1 MTYGVTEF
9 CGSPTRT
16 KSRRFISTQTSP
28 KIKKKVDLSQLFG
41 QIPWGSQLLTWKP
54 STIQFF
60 FSRSMSCHA
69 PSLRV
74 MFPLCMETLF
84 SLRPRQWNFLVCIGT
99 YATFMLHQL
108 SYQLLNIISTQGFA
122 SVRVHIRYSIFFFPL
137 R

>member
-28 KIKKKVDLSQLFG
+28 KIKKRWIFHSFLDRFHGAVNYLHGNLQLY
-41 QIPWGSQLLTWKP
+41 I
-54 STIQFF
+54 F

-69 PSLRV
+69 SSLRV

>member
-28 KIKKKVDLSQLFG
+28 KIKKGGSFTAFWTDSMG
-41 QIPWGSQLLTWKP
+41 Q
-54 STIQFF
+54 STTYMETFNYTFF

-69 PSLRV
+69 SSLRV

-99 YATFMLHQL
+99 YATFMLHQS
-108 SYQLLNIISTQGFA
+108 SYQLLNIISTQDFA